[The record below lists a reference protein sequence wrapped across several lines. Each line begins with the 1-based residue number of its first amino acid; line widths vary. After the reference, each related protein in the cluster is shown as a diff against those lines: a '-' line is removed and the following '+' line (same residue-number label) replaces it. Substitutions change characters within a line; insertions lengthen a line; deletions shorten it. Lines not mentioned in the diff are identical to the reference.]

1 MNQAID
7 AIKKCQKEVVQLK
20 KMYEK
25 VKGDEKADEY
35 MVKVN
40 SHEPLL
46 QEGFLHI
53 VYKHCCC
60 ASRPCGCM

>member
-20 KMYEK
+20 KMYER
-25 VKGDEKADEY
+25 VKGDDKADEY
-35 MVKVN
+35 MINVN

-46 QEGFLHI
+46 QERF
-53 VYKHCCC
+53 
-60 ASRPCGCM
+60 

>member
-40 SHEPLL
+40 GHEPLL
-46 QEGFLHI
+46 QERF
-53 VYKHCCC
+53 
-60 ASRPCGCM
+60 